1 MSVAPLYS
9 VAVLIWGTTWI
20 AATFQL
26 GTVAPAVSVAYRFA
40 LASLLFLAYCVTR
53 GIRLS
58 FPLREHAW
66 FALQGALLS
75 ISFICIYVSLGH
87 IASGLVAI
95 VFSLAVVLNVVGAR
109 VFFRTP
115 LRPQVLAAAALGVIG
130 ILLIFAPLIRP
141 SSDIRA
147 EVLGAGAAA
156 AGTAASSLYNMT
168 IVRGQAKGI
177 SVIQMNCLAMLYC
190 ALFSSAYVIAI
201 GGKFDFDWHAKYVI
215 SLLYLSVVGT
225 AMVFLAYLEL
235 VRRIGPERAG
245 YVGVAVPVVA
255 LIVSSLFEN
264 LRWETA
270 GLLGLASCIAGNV
283 LMLRKPAA

>member
-1 MSVAPLYS
+1 MNVAPLYS
-9 VAVLIWGTTWI
+9 IAVLIWGTTWI

-40 LASLLFLAYCVTR
+40 LAGLLFLGYCAAR
-53 GIRLS
+53 GIRLR
-58 FPLREHAW
+58 FPPREHAW
-66 FALQGALLS
+66 FAVQGALLS
-75 ISFICIYVSLGH
+75 ASFICIYVSIGH

-95 VFSLAVVLNVVGAR
+95 VYSLAVVLNIVGAR

-130 ILLIFAPLIRP
+130 ILLIFTPLVRP
-141 SSDIRA
+141 SSDQHA
-147 EVLGAGAAA
+147 AVLGAGAAA
-156 AGTAASSLYNMT
+156 AGTAASSFYNMT

-177 SVIQMNCLAMLYC
+177 TVIQMNCLAMLYC
-190 ALFSSAYVIAI
+190 ALISCAYVVAI
-201 GGKFDFDWHAKYVI
+201 GGTFNFDWRAKYVV

-225 AMVFLAYLEL
+225 AMVFLAYVEL

-255 LIVSSLFEN
+255 LIVSSLFED

-270 GLLGLASCIAGNV
+270 GLLGLASCVAGNV
-283 LMLRKPAA
+283 LMLRKAPS

>member
-1 MSVAPLYS
+1 VSVAPLYS